1 MIERGRRKE
10 RAGERE
16 KREREKREK
25 KKGEEKERERE
36 GRERGGERFKHE
48 KTFGVHCIKF

>member
-36 GRERGGERFKHE
+36 REE
-48 KTFGVHCIKF
+48 KEGVKDLNMKRLLEYTV